1 MKDLTEYCSEELTKI
16 LTEKFNYP
24 TNKTYW
30 VKFSTFDYKRLAKL
44 YEIQTWLRDEHTY
57 HILIR
62 HPRGFTGNGMEF
74 WKYTY
79 EIIVKNPENNWEGT
93 FDELPKY
100 LNDGT
105 LIEYVVTET
114 NVPEGYIS
122 TVDGTTI
129 TNTLKYTWDIVKVS
143 SSSDDITL
151 NGAEFTLTNNE
162 NQ

>member
-1 MKDLTEYCSEELTKI
+1 MKNLTEYCSEELTKI
-16 LTEKFNYP
+16 LVEKFDYP

-44 YEIQTWLRDEHTY
+44 HEIQTWLRDEHTY

-93 FDELPKY
+93 DISKIGIFDSYEEALQKAIYDLVEGNVKLDVKY
-100 LNDGT
+100 ENLNK
-105 LIEYVVTET
+105 
-114 NVPEGYIS
+114 S
-122 TVDGTTI
+122 
-129 TNTLKYTWDIVKVS
+129 
-143 SSSDDITL
+143 
-151 NGAEFTLTNNE
+151 
-162 NQ
+162 

>member
-16 LTEKFNYP
+16 LVEKFDYP

-44 YEIQTWLRDEHTY
+44 HEIQTWLRDEHTY

-93 FDELPKY
+93 DISKIGIFDSYEEALQKAIYDLVEGNVKLDVKY
-100 LNDGT
+100 ENLNK
-105 LIEYVVTET
+105 
-114 NVPEGYIS
+114 S
-122 TVDGTTI
+122 
-129 TNTLKYTWDIVKVS
+129 
-143 SSSDDITL
+143 
-151 NGAEFTLTNNE
+151 
-162 NQ
+162 

>member
-1 MKDLTEYCSEELTKI
+1 MKKLPDLTEYCSEELTKI

-44 YEIQTWLRDEHTY
+44 YEIQTWLRDKHHC

-79 EIIVKNPENNWEGT
+79 EIIVKNPDNDWEGT
-93 FDELPKY
+93 DISKIGIYDFYDEALQKAIYDLVEGNVKLDVKY
-100 LNDGT
+100 ENLNK
-105 LIEYVVTET
+105 
-114 NVPEGYIS
+114 S
-122 TVDGTTI
+122 R
-129 TNTLKYTWDIVKVS
+129 
-143 SSSDDITL
+143 
-151 NGAEFTLTNNE
+151 
-162 NQ
+162 

>member
-16 LTEKFNYP
+16 LVEKFDYP

-44 YEIQTWLRDEHTY
+44 HEIQTWLRDEHTY

-79 EIIVKNPENNWEGT
+79 EIIIKNPENNWEGT
-93 FDELPKY
+93 DISKIGIFDSYEEALQKAIYDLVEGNVKLDVKY
-100 LNDGT
+100 ENLNK
-105 LIEYVVTET
+105 
-114 NVPEGYIS
+114 S
-122 TVDGTTI
+122 
-129 TNTLKYTWDIVKVS
+129 
-143 SSSDDITL
+143 
-151 NGAEFTLTNNE
+151 
-162 NQ
+162 

>member
-16 LTEKFNYP
+16 LVEKFDYP

-30 VKFSTFDYKRLAKL
+30 VKFSTFNYKRLAKL
-44 YEIQTWLRDEHTY
+44 HEIQTWLRDEHTY

-93 FDELPKY
+93 DISKIGIFNSYEEALQKAIYDLVEGNVKLDVKY
-100 LNDGT
+100 ENLN
-105 LIEYVVTET
+105 
-114 NVPEGYIS
+114 
-122 TVDGTTI
+122 
-129 TNTLKYTWDIVKVS
+129 K
-143 SSSDDITL
+143 
-151 NGAEFTLTNNE
+151 
-162 NQ
+162 

>member
-16 LTEKFNYP
+16 LIEKYDYP

-30 VKFSTFDYKRLAKL
+30 VKFSAFDYKRLAKL
-44 YEIQTWLRDEHTY
+44 HEIQTWLRDEHTY

-93 FDELPKY
+93 DISKIGIFDSYEEALQKAIYDLVEGNIKLDVKY
-100 LNDGT
+100 ENLNK
-105 LIEYVVTET
+105 
-114 NVPEGYIS
+114 S
-122 TVDGTTI
+122 
-129 TNTLKYTWDIVKVS
+129 
-143 SSSDDITL
+143 
-151 NGAEFTLTNNE
+151 
-162 NQ
+162 

>member
-16 LTEKFNYP
+16 LVEKFDYP

-44 YEIQTWLRDEHTY
+44 HEIQTWLRDEHTY

-93 FDELPKY
+93 DISKIGIFNSYEEALQKAIYDLVEGNVKLDVKY
-100 LNDGT
+100 ENLNK
-105 LIEYVVTET
+105 
-114 NVPEGYIS
+114 S
-122 TVDGTTI
+122 
-129 TNTLKYTWDIVKVS
+129 
-143 SSSDDITL
+143 
-151 NGAEFTLTNNE
+151 
-162 NQ
+162 